1 MDAFLILNYISY
13 NLLKSLSRIYHICGY
28 GCKVKWN
35 GCRGASLVQRPLL
48 KLSRGGVL
56 NGEPVQTTADEVMAA
71 EEQAWS
77 ARLNTAEGFPPPR
90 TWIWIFL
97 VETVFVFQPR
107 APGN

>member
-1 MDAFLILNYISY
+1 MPP
-13 NLLKSLSRIYHICGY
+13 KS
-28 GCKVKWN
+28 
-35 GCRGASLVQRPLL
+35 
-48 KLSRGGVL
+48 KLGTKITLTVDCQGRVL